1 MKFHKKLFLI
11 PVLLFIIGANYAW
24 LNPHPEYQVYK
35 TLDFPFFWQFNPDA
49 GVEIISAAYFPDAFK
64 MYKDRINRPTYP
76 LLVNSIATF
85 IKLIIKPFYNV
96 SSLEAAGGGYII
108 LKLLIFFLA
117 SLALYNIFH
126 FYLND
131 TLLSFFGLILI
142 FFHPFS
148 IEAFST
154 FHTFELQFINPIIFS
169 FFFLI
174 LTKNYSHKKNIF
186 FSIIVGILL
195 LGRQNYAIYLSFLTF
210 SILNKHYFSVII
222 SFLSH
227 LLPLGLYYIFLD
239 LYNITYVNHEIE
251 NYNQGIFIL
260 NYIKDFQ
267 FEKLF
272 IELGTSLFF
281 FIKSI
286 LSYFYIVLLFIL
298 LGHKNLKVTKKHLIY
313 LSTILF
319 FTHIQFLA
327 ARKYDIAYMVSD
339 MSIFIVGIGLYAIR
353 NNSFFILNKNIIA
366 SAYFLISI
374 FTLINLPLKNPYEFD
389 FRSQKVLNQ
398 RKNMI
403 ENPEKYSDI
412 DRKNA
417 RNGVLIKEE

>member
-11 PVLLFIIGANYAW
+11 PIILFIIGANYAW

-35 TLDFPFFWQFNPDA
+35 TLDFPFFWQFNPDS
-49 GVEIISAAYFPDAFK
+49 GVEIVSAAYFPDAFK

-85 IKLIIKPFYNV
+85 IKLIIKPFYDV

-210 SILNKHYFSVII
+210 SILNKHYFSVIV

-267 FEKLF
+267 FEQLF

-286 LSYFYIVLLFIL
+286 FSYFYIVILFIL
-298 LGHKNLKVTKKHLIY
+298 LGHKNLKVTKIHLIY